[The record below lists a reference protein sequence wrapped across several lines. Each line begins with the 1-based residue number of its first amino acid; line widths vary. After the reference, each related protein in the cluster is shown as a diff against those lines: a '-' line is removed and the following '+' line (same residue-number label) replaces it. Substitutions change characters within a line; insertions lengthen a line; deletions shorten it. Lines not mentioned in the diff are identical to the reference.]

1 MVSDLKPRTL
11 PPDIGADVGEQ
22 RSREREE
29 PTVIIEPSGPWPRID
44 FRELWAYRNLFLFLV
59 WRDIKVR
66 YAQTVLGAGWAI
78 LQPVLAMV
86 VFTLIFG
93 NFAKIPSDGV
103 PYPVFSLAALVPWI
117 YFSTALT
124 TASNSLIA
132 NPNLITKVYLPRLV
146 IPFAPVLAGLVDFA
160 IALVILF
167 AMMLAFGIVP
177 SSGVALLPILV
188 LIMMM
193 AAAGIGCLLA
203 ALNVQYRDVKHIVP
217 FLVQVLMFASP
228 IVYPMSLVPEAYRV
242 AYALNPM
249 AGVIEGFRSVLLG
262 TNSISWSLLSV
273 SAVSS
278 VVFLTIGALY
288 FRRMERIFA
297 DVA

>member
-44 FRELWAYRNLFLFLV
+44 LRELWAYRNLFLFLV

-78 LQPVLAMV
+78 LQPVLTMV
-86 VFTLIFG
+86 VFTVIFG

-177 SSGVALLPILV
+177 SSGVAVLPILV

-288 FRRMERIFA
+288 FRRMERVFA

>member
-44 FRELWAYRNLFLFLV
+44 LRELWAYRNLFLFLV

-78 LQPVLAMV
+78 LQPVIAMV
-86 VFTLIFG
+86 VFTVIFG

-103 PYPVFSLAALVPWI
+103 PYAVFSLAALVPWI

-146 IPFAPVLAGLVDFA
+146 IPLAPVLAGLVDFA

-177 SSGVALLPILV
+177 SSGVAVLPILV

-249 AGVIEGFRSVLLG
+249 AGVIEGFRSALLG

-288 FRRMERIFA
+288 FRRMERVFA

>member
-44 FRELWAYRNLFLFLV
+44 LRELWAYRNLFLFLV

-86 VFTLIFG
+86 VFTVIFG

-177 SSGVALLPILV
+177 SSGVAVLPILV

-288 FRRMERIFA
+288 FRRMERVFA

>member
-44 FRELWAYRNLFLFLV
+44 LRELWAYRDLFLFLV

-86 VFTLIFG
+86 VFTVIFG

-146 IPFAPVLAGLVDFA
+146 IPIAPVLAGLVDFA

-177 SSGVALLPILV
+177 SSGVAVLPMLV

-288 FRRMERIFA
+288 FRRMERVFA

>member
-44 FRELWAYRNLFLFLV
+44 LRELWAYRNLFLFLV

-86 VFTLIFG
+86 VFTVIFG

-146 IPFAPVLAGLVDFA
+146 IPLAPVLAGLVDFA

-177 SSGVALLPILV
+177 SSGVAVLPILV

-288 FRRMERIFA
+288 FRRMERVFA

>member
-44 FRELWAYRNLFLFLV
+44 LRELWAYRNLFLFLV

-78 LQPVLAMV
+78 LQPMLAMV
-86 VFTLIFG
+86 VFTVIFG

-146 IPFAPVLAGLVDFA
+146 IPLAPVLAGLVDFA

-177 SSGVALLPILV
+177 SSGVAVLPILV

-288 FRRMERIFA
+288 FRRMERVFA

>member
-44 FRELWAYRNLFLFLV
+44 LRELWAYRNLFLFLV

-78 LQPVLAMV
+78 LQPVIAMV
-86 VFTLIFG
+86 VFTVIFG

-177 SSGVALLPILV
+177 SSGVAVLPILV

-288 FRRMERIFA
+288 FRRMERVFA

>member
-44 FRELWAYRNLFLFLV
+44 LRELWAYRNLFLFLV

-86 VFTLIFG
+86 VFTVIFG

-177 SSGVALLPILV
+177 SSGVAVLPILV

-203 ALNVQYRDVKHIVP
+203 ALNIQYRDVKHIVP

-288 FRRMERIFA
+288 FRRMERVFA

>member
-44 FRELWAYRNLFLFLV
+44 LRELWAYRNLFLFLV

-146 IPFAPVLAGLVDFA
+146 IPLAPVLAGLVDFA

-177 SSGVALLPILV
+177 SSGVAVLPILV

-288 FRRMERIFA
+288 FRRMERVFA

>member
-78 LQPVLAMV
+78 LQPVLAMA

-262 TNSISWSLLSV
+262 TNSISWPLLSV

>member
-44 FRELWAYRNLFLFLV
+44 LRELWAYRNLFLFLV